1 MTTKKNISHYSIKS
15 KNIKLFH
22 DIFTEEDQVKFEIM
36 LNNTGFFEL
45 RKEWIKEIL
54 EGVTFSA
61 KKQAYLNFRFSQ
73 IENKKDLVF
82 DVIGESNEENKLE
95 YWNYLEKLCNLA

>member
-1 MTTKKNISHYSIKS
+1 
-15 KNIKLFH
+15 
-22 DIFTEEDQVKFEIM
+22 M

-61 KKQAYLNFRFSQ
+61 KKKAYLNFRFSQ
-73 IENKKDLVF
+73 SEDKKDLVF
-82 DVIGESNEENKLE
+82 DVIGEPNEENKLE
-95 YWNYLEKLCNLA
+95 YWDYLEKLCNLT